1 MHTGFSFIN
10 VFADYFGISHHE
22 PQSHL
27 LTRSSRSAL
36 SCSFVSSHLKEE
48 DKKKEEVE
56 EDEEGEEDEEEA
68 SEAEGFRAP
77 PQQPSP
83 ATTPSAVQVSGT

>member
-1 MHTGFSFIN
+1 MAIPSWFFI
-10 VFADYFGISHHE
+10 DYFGISHHE

-56 EDEEGEEDEEEA
+56 EDEEGEEDEDEDEE
-68 SEAEGFRAP
+68 EE
-77 PQQPSP
+77 
-83 ATTPSAVQVSGT
+83 V

>member
-1 MHTGFSFIN
+1 MSG
-10 VFADYFGISHHE
+10 
-22 PQSHL
+22 
-27 LTRSSRSAL
+27 
-36 SCSFVSSHLKEE
+36 EE
-48 DKKKEEVE
+48 K
-56 EDEEGEEDEEEA
+56 DEEGYNWEVEDESDEEEA